1 MIVYLLQ
8 GVSLGLSAAASPGP
22 FQAYVIAQTLKNGWR
37 RTLLAA
43 LAPLVSDG
51 PIIAL
56 TLLLLSNFPALFL
69 RIIQVGGGVFVIYLA
84 YKSFLA
90 FRRFE
95 ASQVM
100 TASAGRQSLLQAA
113 AMNFLSPGPY
123 LFWSLLAGPT
133 LLRGWRETPGNGLGF
148 IFGFYIALIGG
159 MAMLIVLFGAARQMG
174 PRVNRTLLGLSA
186 LALCAFG
193 AYQLW
198 QGLLGA

>member
-1 MIVYLLQ
+1 MIIYLLQ

-69 RIIQVGGGVFVIYLA
+69 RIIQVGGGLFVIYLA
-84 YKSFLA
+84 WKSFLA
-90 FRRFE
+90 YRRFE

-100 TASAGRQSLLQAA
+100 TASAERQSLLQAA

-148 IFGFYIALIGG
+148 IFGFYFALVGG
-159 MAMLIVLFGAARQMG
+159 MVVLIILFGAARQMG
-174 PRVNRTLLGLSA
+174 PRVNRALLGLSA

-193 AYQLW
+193 IYQLW